1 MKISIGTLSRAFD
14 LSDEALRFY
23 EKRGLLHP
31 KRQSGNG
38 YRVFEQADI
47 QRISNIK
54 RLKSQGFSLEEIQ
67 RVYSGTAQEDLIAL
81 YEQKILEMQRNIN
94 CYNHILARMQTACLT
109 LKTAQEEL
117 MRPCRVSLGR
127 VYLLEYPS
135 VLAMWNCL
143 PKDALLKRLFEA
155 LSLTAYTTL
164 INRESLEGSPSHLT
178 KGILFFEEDAEL
190 IGVPKDQ
197 FRCIDATCAVGCL
210 FRLENGNFNAQVL
223 LDALKDYGRRHG
235 LYASDDLFSQQLLS
249 HVDAS
254 GQAIHYARLIMPV
267 SA

>member
-1 MKISIGTLSRAFD
+1 MRGKDEEFYRDAFQSV
-14 LSDEALRFY
+14 LTSAIEALRFY

-117 MRPCRVSLGR
+117 MRPCRISLGR
-127 VYLLEYPS
+127 VYLLEYS
-135 VLAMWNCL
+135 VRSCHV
-143 PKDALLKRLFEA
+143 E
-155 LSLTAYTTL
+155 LS
-164 INRESLEGSPSHLT
+164 SEGCASQAPVRGAFPD
-178 KGILFFEEDAEL
+178 GIY
-190 IGVPKDQ
+190 
-197 FRCIDATCAVGCL
+197 
-210 FRLENGNFNAQVL
+210 NAHQ
-223 LDALKDYGRRHG
+223 
-235 LYASDDLFSQQLLS
+235 
-249 HVDAS
+249 
-254 GQAIHYARLIMPV
+254 P
-267 SA
+267 